1 MPRHQ
6 SSINMTNYHYR
17 VDILD
22 TINDNKLIGSKYY
35 FTRKEMCDEYSISAQ
50 TMYKMMKNP
59 NRNTRN
65 PNLKGVRFYRDTQP
79 ALIRCYKKN
88 EDIYGTLDEVDQ

>member
-1 MPRHQ
+1 MPRHK
-6 SSINMTNYHYR
+6 SSINMSNYHYR

-22 TINDNKLIGSKYY
+22 TVNGNKLICSKYY
-35 FTRKEMCDEYSISAQ
+35 FTRKEMCDEYSISASV
-50 TMYKMMKNP
+50 MYKIMKNP
-59 NRNTRN
+59 DHNTEN

-79 ALIRCYKKN
+79 ALIKCYKKN